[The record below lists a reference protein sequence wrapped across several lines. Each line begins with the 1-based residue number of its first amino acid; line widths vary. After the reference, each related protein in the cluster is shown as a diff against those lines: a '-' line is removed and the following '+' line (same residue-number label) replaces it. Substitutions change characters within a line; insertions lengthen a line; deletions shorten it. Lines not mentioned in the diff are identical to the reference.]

1 MILQELMT
9 KNRYKAKDIAEVCG
23 VTTSAVTHWLNGSC
37 MPSIENLRK
46 IAQFFGITVDDL
58 LKEPLEEA

>member
-9 KNRYKAKDIAEVCG
+9 KNRYRAKDIAKVCG
-23 VTTSAVTHWLNGSC
+23 VSPSAVTHWKNGSC

-46 IAQFFGITVDDL
+46 IAMLFGITVDELIGGTND
-58 LKEPLEEA
+58 EG